1 MKKRILVV
9 DDEQDL
15 CEILRL
21 NLEIEGYEVLTAHS
35 AEEAGHIIGSDG
47 EEGRPFDLL
56 LLDVMMPGMSGF
68 ELAERLERR
77 MPVIFLTARDAEED
91 VLRGF
96 HLGADDYIAKPFSVR
111 QLLARVRAVLG
122 RTMPP
127 TDNSEGL
134 VLQADTKTA
143 LVDGKEAVLTRTE
156 YALLQLLMAEPG
168 HVFSRQE
175 LLEQVWPGDVIVNN
189 RTVDVN
195 ITRLRKKLGRYA
207 QNIANRQ
214 RFGYYFKAK
223 D

>member
-1 MKKRILVV
+1 
-9 DDEQDL
+9 
-15 CEILRL
+15 
-21 NLEIEGYEVLTAHS
+21 
-35 AEEAGHIIGSDG
+35 
-47 EEGRPFDLL
+47 
-56 LLDVMMPGMSGF
+56 MSGF

-223 D
+223 E